1 MMMMGIIISKKTKY
15 NNIKRQVNYNK
26 NDDDANYDNHDNREN
41 KIITIM
47 LILQQVRPF
56 ISKYG

>member
-1 MMMMGIIISKKTKY
+1 MMIMGIIISKKTKY

>member
-1 MMMMGIIISKKTKY
+1 MMRIIMSKKTKY
-15 NNIKRQVNYNK
+15 NNIKRQVNYNN
-26 NDDDANYDNHDNREN
+26 NDDVNYDNHDNREN

-56 ISKYG
+56 IAKYG

>member
-1 MMMMGIIISKKTKY
+1 MMGIIISKKTKY

>member
-1 MMMMGIIISKKTKY
+1 MRIIMSKKTKY
-15 NNIKRQVNYNK
+15 NNIKRQVNYNN
-26 NDDDANYDNHDNREN
+26 NDDVNYDNHDNREN